1 MDTLPL
7 TTAWK
12 EIKYLGENLT
22 KKVEDLYNE
31 NVKPLEKE
39 IEKDT
44 RKWKGIL
51 CSQISSYHCEK
62 GRFSKSYVQNQY
74 NPNQNPQ
81 LILHRNRQHY
91 PKMHM

>member
-44 RKWKGIL
+44 RKRKGIL
-51 CSQISSYHCEK
+51 CSQIGS
-62 GRFSKSYVQNQY
+62 
-74 NPNQNPQ
+74 
-81 LILHRNRQHY
+81 
-91 PKMHM
+91 